1 MFLYRVKPS
10 VQPHVNS
17 YPFMKKRGPKKKHYI
32 HKVAETT
39 VKWTRPK
46 DGQMMLGY
54 VRVSTSDQTCQRQID
69 ELVKYGVAPEDI
81 FEDKQSG
88 KTLVDRAAWQA
99 CFRDLQRGDL
109 LVIYSLDRLGRNLG
123 DLIEVEKQLFDK
135 GVRLKVIQQ
144 DIDTT
149 NASGRMIF
157 HILGALAQWERE
169 WNWERTKH
177 GLDRARDRGII
188 GGQPAKHSDQ
198 QIKDALKA
206 TGSVSEAA
214 KLLKC
219 AKITIIRRQQM
230 WAEGRKLQL
239 PVGLGFGGIGHGRM
253 HKKQT
258 KNKREP
264 INV

>member
-1 MFLYRVKPS
+1 MA
-10 VQPHVNS
+10 
-17 YPFMKKRGPKKKHYI
+17 KRGPKKKNYI
-32 HKVAETT
+32 HKIAEST

-54 VRVSTSDQTCQRQID
+54 ARVSTNDQNNQRQVD
-69 ELVKYGVAPEDI
+69 ELIKYGVAPEDI
-81 FEDKQSG
+81 FQDKQSG
-88 KTLVDRAAWQA
+88 KTLDREAWKA
-99 CFRDLQRGDL
+99 CYRDLQKGDL

-123 DLIEVEKQLFDK
+123 DLIEVEKQLFQK
-135 GVRLKVIQQ
+135 GVRLKVIAQ

-177 GLDRARDRGII
+177 GLNSARERGII
-188 GGQPAKHSDQ
+188 GGQASKFTDQ
-198 QIKDALKA
+198 KIKDALKQA
-206 TGSVSEAA
+206 GTISGAA

-230 WAEGRKLQL
+230 WADGRKLQL
-239 PVGLGFGGIGHGRM
+239 PVGLGYGGIGRGRI
-253 HKKQT
+253 
-258 KNKREP
+258 NKTPAQRRQA
-264 INV
+264 